1 MIASQA
7 LFNSYLQG
15 KEICSKD
22 PVQRTEEELIILEQ
36 WLLERSSLFKTTT
49 KGTLLLTIKVMF
61 TPSNSYRWFPQ
72 SLQARVTYSVQTR
85 PGDISAR
92 GCCSVVSCTHSHFAY
107 N

>member
-1 MIASQA
+1 MIASQSF
-7 LFNSYLQG
+7 FNSYLQG

-22 PVQRTEEELIILEQ
+22 PVKRTEEELIILGK

-49 KGTLLLTIKVMF
+49 KGTSLGNKGYF
-61 TPSNSYRWFPQ
+61 YFSNSYRGFPQ

-92 GCCSVVSCTHSHFAY
+92 GCCSKVSCTRSRFVC

>member
-49 KGTLLLTIKVMF
+49 KGTLLLTIKVIV
-61 TPSNSYRWFPQ
+61 TSSNSYDGFRKVCKHA
-72 SLQARVTYSVQTR
+72 SLTVFKQDQVIYQQE
-85 PGDISAR
+85 D
-92 GCCSVVSCTHSHFAY
+92 VVV
-107 N
+107 